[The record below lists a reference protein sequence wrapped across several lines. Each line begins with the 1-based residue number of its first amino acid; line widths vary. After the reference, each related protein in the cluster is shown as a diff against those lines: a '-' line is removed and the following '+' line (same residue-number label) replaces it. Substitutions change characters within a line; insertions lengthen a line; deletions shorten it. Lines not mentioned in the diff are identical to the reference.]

1 MSWCEEVTVKTVV
14 LSIEG
19 MMSICDGLG
28 VEKRLLNYPGIHDIE
43 ANFLTG
49 TATVKY
55 DESKLTLEEIK
66 KLISE
71 CSYHCSGEQVP
82 AHISKPLDPPP
93 DSHSAAAAYKRRSNS
108 ATQLQLKEEVSSHT
122 SSTTHEEVST
132 TEHERHDKAPEMGSQ
147 QATAISH
154 EMEHG
159 GQMSMEEM
167 VR

>member
-19 MMSICDGLG
+19 IISICDGLG
-28 VEKRLLNYPGIHDIE
+28 VEKRLLNYPAIHDIE

-49 TATVKY
+49 TGTVKY

-82 AHISKPLDPPP
+82 AHISKPLDPP
-93 DSHSAAAAYKRRSNS
+93 DSHSAAAYQRRSS
-108 ATQLQLKEEVSSHT
+108 ATQLQLKEVSSHT
-122 SSTTHEEVST
+122 QVLLM
-132 TEHERHDKAPEMGSQ
+132 KK
-147 QATAISH
+147 SH
-154 EMEHG
+154 QNM
-159 GQMSMEEM
+159 
-167 VR
+167 